1 MYETLLCG
9 VTEVIDGDAEAVRL
23 ATRLVAQLLASAGSS
38 SASDKADASVSA
50 EQDPAAGVIE
60 DDRAELAHLVGTQE
74 AANGAHAPQVDC
86 GD

>member
-1 MYETLLCG
+1 M
-9 VTEVIDGDAEAVRL
+9 EVIDGDAEAVGWRPERDHVS
-23 ATRLVAQLLASAGSS
+23 TRLVAQLLASAASS

-74 AANGAHAPQVDC
+74 AADAAHAPQVDC